1 MSFRAYVQK
10 RRITDTPAGDF
21 VDDARYDK
29 TLPDAATWEKLKS
42 YLRCRNACPGA
53 IKAAK
58 QVWRGYEA
66 SQRRQGKGPE
76 RGREATR
83 QSDRPRP
90 GFIVPP
96 PMMLG

>member
-21 VDDARYDK
+21 VGDARDDR
-29 TLPDAATWEKLKS
+29 TLPDPATWEELER
-42 YLRCRNACPGA
+42 YLLLRGACPGA

-76 RGREATR
+76 GER
-83 QSDRPRP
+83 RPANVIGPALASLCPLR
-90 GFIVPP
+90 
-96 PMMLG
+96 